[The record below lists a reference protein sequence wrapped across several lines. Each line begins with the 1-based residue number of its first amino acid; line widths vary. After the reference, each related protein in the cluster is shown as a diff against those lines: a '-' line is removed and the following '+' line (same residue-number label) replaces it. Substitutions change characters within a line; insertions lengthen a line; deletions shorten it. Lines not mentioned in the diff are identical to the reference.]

1 MANQK
6 ILDQKQAIIDEIVE
20 NVKNSSSFIFLEN
33 HGLSVAE
40 TMELRRMLKKSDS
53 ELKIYK
59 NITELVARALNS
71 LNIDLNAELNGPK
84 LVAFGT
90 DIVEPIKAVAEF
102 MKKHPNLEMK
112 VGIVDGEI
120 TDLATLEKYAT
131 IPSRDGLLTM
141 FAGGLMGIARDFAI
155 CLDLHAKNLEEK

>member
-6 ILDQKQAIIDEIVE
+6 ILDQKQVVIDEIAE
-20 NVKNSSSFIFLEN
+20 NVKNSNSFIFLEN
-33 HGLSVAE
+33 HGLTVAE
-40 TMELRRMLKKSDS
+40 TMELRRKLRESNS

-59 NITELVARALNS
+59 NTLVARALSS
-71 LNIDLNAELNGPK
+71 LNIDLAAELNGPK
-84 LVAFGT
+84 LVAFGS
-90 DIVEPIKAVAEF
+90 DIIEPIKAVADF

-120 TDLATLEKYAT
+120 TDLATLEKLAT
-131 IPSRDGLLTM
+131 IPSREGLLTM

-155 CLDLHAKNLEEK
+155 CLDLHAKNLEENN

>member
-6 ILDQKQAIIDEIVE
+6 ILDQKQVVIDEIAE
-20 NVKNSSSFIFLEN
+20 NVKNSNSFIFLEN
-33 HGLSVAE
+33 HGLTVAE
-40 TMELRRMLKKSDS
+40 TMELRRKLRESNS

-59 NITELVARALNS
+59 NTLVARALNS
-71 LNIDLNAELNGPK
+71 LNIDLAAELNGPK
-84 LVAFGT
+84 LVAFGS
-90 DIVEPIKAVAEF
+90 DAIEPIKAVADF

-120 TDLATLEKYAT
+120 TDLATLEKLAT
-131 IPSRDGLLTM
+131 IPSREGLLTM

>member
-6 ILDQKQAIIDEIVE
+6 ILDQKQVVIDEIAE
-20 NVKNSSSFIFLEN
+20 NVKKSNSFIFLEN
-33 HGLSVAE
+33 HGLTVAE
-40 TMELRRMLKKSDS
+40 TMELRRKLRESDS

-59 NITELVARALNS
+59 NTLVARALNS
-71 LNIDLNAELNGPK
+71 LNIDLSAELNGPK
-84 LVAFGT
+84 LVAFGS
-90 DIVEPIKAVAEF
+90 DIIEPIKAVADF

-120 TDLATLEKYAT
+120 TDLATLEQLAT
-131 IPSRDGLLTM
+131 IPSREGLLTM

>member
-6 ILDQKQAIIDEIVE
+6 ILDQKQVVIDEIKNRVE
-20 NVKNSSSFIFLEN
+20 TAKTIVLFDYRGITDSEAK
-33 HGLSVAE
+33 
-40 TMELRRMLKKSDS
+40 ELRCKLRESNS

-59 NITELVARALNS
+59 NTLVARALNS
-71 LNIDLNAELNGPK
+71 LNIDLAAELNGPK
-84 LVAFGT
+84 LVAFGS
-90 DIVEPIKAVAEF
+90 DVIEPIKAVADF

-120 TDLATLEKYAT
+120 TDLATLEKLAT
-131 IPSRDGLLTM
+131 IPSREGLLTM

-155 CLDLHAKNLEEK
+155 CLDLHAKNLEENN

>member
-6 ILDQKQAIIDEIVE
+6 ILDQKQVVIDEIAE
-20 NVKNSSSFIFLEN
+20 NVKNSNSFIFLEN
-33 HGLSVAE
+33 HGLTVAE
-40 TMELRRMLKKSDS
+40 TMELRRKLRESDS

-59 NITELVARALNS
+59 NTLVARALNS
-71 LNIDLNAELNGPK
+71 LNIDLAAELNGPK
-84 LVAFGT
+84 LVAFGS
-90 DIVEPIKAVAEF
+90 DAIEPIKAVADF
-102 MKKHPNLEMK
+102 MKNHPNLEMK

-120 TDLATLEKYAT
+120 TDLDTLEKLAT
-131 IPSRDGLLTM
+131 IPSREGLLTM

>member
-6 ILDQKQAIIDEIVE
+6 ILDQKQEVIDEIAE
-20 NVKNSSSFIFLEN
+20 NVKNSNSFIFLEN
-33 HGLSVAE
+33 HGLTVAE
-40 TMELRRMLKKSDS
+40 TMELRRKLRESNS

-59 NITELVARALNS
+59 NTLVARALNS
-71 LNIDLNAELNGPK
+71 LNIDLAAELNGPK
-84 LVAFGT
+84 LVAFGS
-90 DIVEPIKAVAEF
+90 DVIEPIKAVADF

-120 TDLATLEKYAT
+120 TDLATLEKLAT
-131 IPSRDGLLTM
+131 IPSREGLLTM

-155 CLDLHAKNLEEK
+155 CLDLHAKNLEENN

>member
-59 NITELVARALNS
+59 NTLVARALNS

-141 FAGGLMGIARDFAI
+141 FAGGLIGIARDFAI